1 MSRVGV
7 FMNLA
12 EGDAEGEARIGAL
25 RQRLEKLGHAGLEF
39 QCRYGAGTE
48 AIRRK
53 NAKELI
59 DFNPDVIHA
68 ASGLMLDALQ
78 QEMERSGRTIPIVF
92 AGVID
97 PVGTRKIASLEEPG
111 GNATGCASIF
121 FNIGAKW
128 LALLKLVVP
137 DLTHA
142 AVIRD
147 PATLAGS
154 GQFDNIQSAATTI
167 GVKLSPVDVSSPRE
181 IEQTISS
188 FANQK
193 DCGLIVTAGTMAAA
207 SRKHIID
214 LALPHRVPAVH
225 PNRMYATDGGLIAY
239 GPITVELYRSAA
251 GYVDRII
258 KHHAKPAD
266 LPVQQMAKYE
276 LDINLQTARAMNLNV
291 PPALLIFADRVI
303 A

>member
-12 EGDAEGEARIGAL
+12 EGDAEAEARIGAL
-25 RQRLEKLGHAGLEF
+25 RQRLEKLGHVGLEF

-48 AIRRK
+48 AIRRR

-68 ASGLMLDALQ
+68 ASGLMLDVLQ

-111 GNATGCASIF
+111 GNWTGCASIF

-137 DLTHA
+137 
-142 AVIRD
+142 RPD
-147 PATLAGS
+147 PRGS
-154 GQFDNIQSAATTI
+154 HSRFRHTRG
-167 GVKLSPVDVSSPRE
+167 PR
-181 IEQTISS
+181 
-188 FANQK
+188 
-193 DCGLIVTAGTMAAA
+193 
-207 SRKHIID
+207 
-214 LALPHRVPAVH
+214 
-225 PNRMYATDGGLIAY
+225 
-239 GPITVELYRSAA
+239 PI
-251 GYVDRII
+251 
-258 KHHAKPAD
+258 
-266 LPVQQMAKYE
+266 
-276 LDINLQTARAMNLNV
+276 
-291 PPALLIFADRVI
+291 
-303 A
+303 